1 MRGIT
6 GASAARIGSAIAMG
20 TLLVAASDVEA
31 QNLNIDLGTAIAAP
45 MDTQGGA
52 AGQPGVWN
60 DLGVGT
66 SPLVDLGGMPTAAT
80 VDVVATNANG
90 NAPPI
95 LGDDELIGDD
105 FILGTN
111 GAGWSLD
118 FADLVDGSYEVYV
131 MRGDSPSVPTGAM
144 EVGGVPV
151 AQLDF
156 ANGTSPY
163 SFVLDE
169 SYSVVEVE
177 VTGGSLLITGE
188 GTGFTGLAAVQ
199 LVAAPEPSAV
209 LSTVAGA
216 VMLLAMRRSRRSR
229 RPIGA

>member
-1 MRGIT
+1 
-6 GASAARIGSAIAMG
+6 MG
-20 TLLVAASDVEA
+20 TLLIAAGVEA
-31 QNLNIDLGTAIAAP
+31 QDLNIDLGTAIAAP

-52 AGQPGVWN
+52 ASQPGVWN
-60 DLGVGT
+60 DLGVG
-66 SPLVDLGGMPTAAT
+66 SFPLVGLDGMPTAAT
-80 VDVVATNANG
+80 VDVVATNASG

-118 FADLVDGSYEVYV
+118 FSNLVDGAYEVYV
-131 MRGDSPSVPTGAM
+131 MRGDNPSVTTGAM
-144 EVGGVPV
+144 EVGGVAV
-151 AQLDF
+151 ASLDT

-163 SFVLDE
+163 SFILDE
-169 SYSVVEVE
+169 SYSVVEVD

-188 GTGFTGLAAVQ
+188 GAGFTGLAAVQ
-199 LVAAPEPSAV
+199 LATVTVPEPSAV
-209 LSTVAGA
+209 LSTAAGA
-216 VMLLAMRRSRRSR
+216 LVLLAVRRPRRSR